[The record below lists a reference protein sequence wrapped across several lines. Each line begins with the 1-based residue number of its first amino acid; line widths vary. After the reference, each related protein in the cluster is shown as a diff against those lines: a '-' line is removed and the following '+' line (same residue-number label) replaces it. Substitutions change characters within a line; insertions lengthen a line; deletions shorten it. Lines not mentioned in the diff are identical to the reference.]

1 MALRVLFFATTL
13 LTSSSLA
20 AAPDLTG
27 IWTLNGPGTES
38 EILLTEEGL
47 RIQSEYDL
55 LVDDPSLFCVPASAS
70 RIWANPGARI
80 LIQQSEEAV
89 LISYELFDLRRDI
102 PIGDESVMSNMPST
116 KNITGTYIQEMGSSF
131 ARYVDERLIIE
142 SRNHS
147 LGYIRTSRGIPQSR
161 NTVTNEVLR
170 IEGDTLHLTH
180 TYFDDTLYENPI
192 VMDYFFRRTDESE
205 ITLYECREANYDWFY
220 ELNAPKEEETQ

>member
-1 MALRVLFFATTL
+1 MLLRVSFFSAAL
-13 LTSSSLA
+13 LSSSSLA
-20 AAPDLTG
+20 AVPDLSG

-47 RIQSEYDL
+47 RIQSGYDL

-80 LIQQSEEAV
+80 LIQQSAEAV

-102 PIGDESVMSNMPST
+102 PIGDELAMTDMPST
-116 KNITGTYIQEMGSSF
+116 KNIDGTYFQEMGSSF
-131 ARYVDERLIIE
+131 ARYADERLIIE

-147 LGYIRTSRGIPQSR
+147 LGYIRTSRGIPQST
-161 NTVTNEVLR
+161 NTITIEVLR
-170 IEGDTLHLTH
+170 VEGDTLHLTH

-192 VMDYFFRRTDESE
+192 VMDYFFRRADESE
-205 ITLYECREANYDWFY
+205 ITLYECTEANYDWFT
-220 ELNAPKEEETQ
+220 ELNAPKEEEIQ

>member
-1 MALRVLFFATTL
+1 MMLRVAFITAAL

-89 LISYELFDLRRDI
+89 LIILPRRHGGGGAARVVI
-102 PIGDESVMSNMPST
+102 FRGRLKQQYVGYCST
-116 KNITGTYIQEMGSSF
+116 GGP
-131 ARYVDERLIIE
+131 RLVRF
-142 SRNHS
+142 S
-147 LGYIRTSRGIPQSR
+147 G
-161 NTVTNEVLR
+161 
-170 IEGDTLHLTH
+170 
-180 TYFDDTLYENPI
+180 
-192 VMDYFFRRTDESE
+192 
-205 ITLYECREANYDWFY
+205 
-220 ELNAPKEEETQ
+220 

>member
-1 MALRVLFFATTL
+1 MILRVLFITAAL

-20 AAPDLTG
+20 GAPDLTG

-80 LIQQSEEAV
+80 LIQQNEEAV

-102 PIGDESVMSNMPST
+102 PIGGESAMTDMPST
-116 KNITGTYIQEMGSSF
+116 KNVDGTYFQEMGSSF

-147 LGYIRTSRGIPQSR
+147 LGYIRTSRGIPQST
-161 NTVTNEVLR
+161 NTIANEVLR
-170 IEGDTLHLTH
+170 VEGDTLHLTH

-205 ITLYECREANYDWFY
+205 ITLYECREANYDWFN